1 MILQIT
7 KLSSGYGSIEVLH
20 DVSLVVYE
28 NEIVSVLGANGAGKS
43 TLLRTVSGLIPAKC
57 GNIKYLGNDITK
69 APYHALVRHGLIH
82 VPEGRDIFTDLT
94 VLENL
99 ELGAFYWRR
108 DRRGVQKKLK
118 EVFEIFPRLYER
130 KGQKAGSL
138 SGGEQQMLAIGRGL
152 MSKPKLLMLDE
163 PSLGLSPL
171 LVQEIFKVIQH
182 LLDQGLAVLLV
193 EQNAKSALK
202 ISHRA
207 YVIQNGRIVQ
217 EGTSAQLLEDK
228 TIQQLY
234 LGA

>member
-1 MILQIT
+1 MMLQIT
-7 KLSSGYGSIEVLH
+7 NLSSGYGSVEVLH
-20 DVSLVVYE
+20 GVSLAVHE

-43 TLLRTVSGLIPAKC
+43 TLLRTVSGLIPVKS
-57 GNIKYLGNDITK
+57 GSIHYLGRDITK
-69 APYHALVRHGLIH
+69 VPYDELVRNGLIH

-171 LVQEIFKVIQH
+171 LVQEIFKVIQN
-182 LLDQGLAVLLV
+182 LLAQGLSVLLV

-217 EGTSAQLLEDK
+217 EGRAAQLLEDE